1 MLRVSRALLQAHPRL
16 VGAGAFGVLA
26 ALACYWLSPM
36 TRVLVGWNCMAWLY
50 VLLIGWLA
58 LRADPEQVKRIA
70 GIEDET
76 AEAVLVLIIV
86 AALASLGAIIVELA
100 TASHAGDSEKLARYA
115 FTASTV
121 LGSWFLIGTVF
132 SMHYARMFYAAEEGK
147 PILRF
152 PEGEKNPDYWD
163 FLYFS
168 FTLSVAVQTSDVEIA
183 SRAMRRV
190 VLAHSVIGFLFNTAV
205 LGLAINMGAGLVG

>member
-1 MLRVSRALLQAHPRL
+1 MLRVNRTLLRAHPRL
-16 VGAGAFGVLA
+16 LGAGLFGVLA
-26 ALACYWLSPM
+26 GLACYWLSPM
-36 TRVLVGWNCMAWLY
+36 TRVLVGWNGMAWLY

-58 LRADPEQVKRIA
+58 WRADAAQVKRVA
-70 GIEDET
+70 SIEDEN

-100 TASHAGDSEKLARYA
+100 TASHAGDREKLVRYA

-121 LGSWFLIGTVF
+121 LGSWFLIGTMF
-132 SMHYARMFYAAEEGK
+132 SMHYARMFYAAHESK
-147 PILRF
+147 PVLRF
-152 PEGEKNPDYWD
+152 PEGEQHPDLWD

-168 FTLSVAVQTSDVEIA
+168 FTLSVAVQTSDVEVA
-183 SRAMRRV
+183 SRSMRKV
-190 VLAHSVIGFLFNTAV
+190 VLAHSVIGFLFNTAI

>member
-1 MLRVSRALLQAHPRL
+1 MLRLNRALLQAHPRL
-16 VGAGAFGVLA
+16 IGSVVVGVLVA
-26 ALACYWLSPM
+26 TACYPLTPM
-36 TRVLVGWNCMAWLY
+36 TRVLLGWNCMAWLY

-58 LRADPEQVKRIA
+58 LRAAPAEVRRLA
-70 GIEDET
+70 EIEDEN
-76 AEAVLVLIIV
+76 AEAVLVLVTV
-86 AALASLGAIIVELA
+86 AAVASLGAIIVELA
-100 TASHAGDSEKLARYA
+100 TAGHASGSEKILRYA

-121 LGSWFLIGTVF
+121 LGSWFLIGTIF
-132 SMHYARMFYAAEEGK
+132 TMHYARQFYSANASE
-147 PILRF
+147 PMLRF

-168 FTLSVAVQTSDVEIA
+168 FTLSVAVQTSDVEVA
-183 SRAMRRV
+183 SRAMRKV

>member
-1 MLRVSRALLQAHPRL
+1 MLRLSRDLLKAHPRL
-16 VGAGAFGVLA
+16 VTSVVIGVVV
-26 ALACYWLSPM
+26 ALACYRFAPM
-36 TRVLVGWNCMAWLY
+36 TRVLLGWNCMAWLY

-58 LRADPEQVKRIA
+58 LRTAPAEVRRLA
-70 GIEDET
+70 EIEDEN
-76 AEAVLVLIIV
+76 AEAVLVLVIV
-86 AALASLGAIIVELA
+86 AAVASLGAIVFELA
-100 TASHAGDSEKLARYA
+100 TAGHANGDDKLLRYA

-132 SMHYARMFYAAEEGK
+132 TMHYARQFYSADAAE
-147 PILRF
+147 PVLRF
-152 PEGEKNPDYWD
+152 PGGEKNPDYWD

-183 SRAMRRV
+183 SRTMRKA

>member
-1 MLRVSRALLQAHPRL
+1 MLRLNRALLQAHPRL
-16 VGAGAFGVLA
+16 VSSCAVGLLV
-26 ALACYWLSPM
+26 ALASYPLAPM
-36 TRVLVGWNCMAWLY
+36 TRVLLGWNCMAWLY

-58 LRADPEQVKRIA
+58 LRAAPAEVRRLA
-70 GIEDET
+70 EIEDEN
-76 AEAVLVLIIV
+76 AEAVLALVSI
-86 AALASLGAIIVELA
+86 AAVASLGAIIVELA
-100 TASHAGDSEKLARYA
+100 TAGHASGSEKIVRYA

-121 LGSWFLIGTVF
+121 LGSWFLIGTIF
-132 SMHYARMFYAAEEGK
+132 TMHYARQFYSADSTE
-147 PILRF
+147 PVLRF

-183 SRAMRRV
+183 SRGMRKV

>member
-1 MLRVSRALLQAHPRL
+1 MLRLNRSLLHAHPRL
-16 VGAGAFGVLA
+16 IGAVAVGVIV
-26 ALACYWLSPM
+26 ALACYRFSPM
-36 TRVLVGWNCMAWLY
+36 TRVLLGWNCLAWVY

-58 LRADPEQVKRIA
+58 LRAAPAEVRRLA
-70 GIEDET
+70 EIEDEN
-76 AEAVLVLIIV
+76 AEAVLVLIVI

-100 TASHAGDSEKLARYA
+100 TAGHASGSEKIVRYA

-121 LGSWFLIGTVF
+121 LGSWFLIGTIF
-132 SMHYARMFYAAEEGK
+132 TMHYARQFYSAGSAE
-147 PILRF
+147 PVLRF
-152 PEGEKNPDYWD
+152 PEGEKSPDYWD

-183 SRAMRRV
+183 SRSMRKV